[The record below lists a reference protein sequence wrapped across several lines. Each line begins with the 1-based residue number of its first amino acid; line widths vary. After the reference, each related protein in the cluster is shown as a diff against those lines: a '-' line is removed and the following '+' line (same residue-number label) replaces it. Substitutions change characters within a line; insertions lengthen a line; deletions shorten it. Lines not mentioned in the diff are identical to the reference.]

1 MNILQKEHFFV
12 PWIHPFPHLLR
23 PFIVSFWPCPI
34 CSNLQDGTHC
44 QVPGRNPVPLCFLLS
59 MTANGSFR
67 TLILCHMWN
76 GRLYIGG
83 LQEIISQG
91 EIASIRQV
99 NMVMSQTS
107 KGKQKHNW
115 RPWCKK
121 GVYRFLADFHFFK
134 DRANF
139 SQTDLFWHETHR
151 SAIMLMNLQK
161 TQFSFGDL
169 LFHLVLLFV

>member
-23 PFIVSFWPCPI
+23 PFIVSFWPWPI

-91 EIASIRQV
+91 EIASIRQI

-107 KGKQKHNW
+107 KGKQKHNNIIT
-115 RPWCKK
+115 K
-121 GVYRFLADFHFFK
+121 YRFNNVNMVHSVWINNAVLWDFIRILKFK
-134 DRANF
+134 LNA
-139 SQTDLFWHETHR
+139 
-151 SAIMLMNLQK
+151 
-161 TQFSFGDL
+161 
-169 LFHLVLLFV
+169 

>member
-91 EIASIRQV
+91 EIASIRQI

-107 KGKQKHNW
+107 KGKQKHNITK
-115 RPWCKK
+115 C
-121 GVYRFLADFHFFK
+121 RFNNVNMVHSVWINNAVLWDFIRILKFK
-134 DRANF
+134 LNA
-139 SQTDLFWHETHR
+139 
-151 SAIMLMNLQK
+151 
-161 TQFSFGDL
+161 
-169 LFHLVLLFV
+169 